1 MAACVV
7 CNGAVQDARERR
19 VLLDERSKHVLP
31 YLADISSSLPVDT
44 ISQYVSATN
53 PLQRSRDQRIY
64 ICKRC
69 FRDCEKGMD
78 YEKKATETRH
88 ELAARLL
95 ARNSGGSHSA
105 SCVSAC
111 QPPSRKRAR
120 LEPSSARRSLTFSPV
135 PLPAEATS
143 PAVTVSVSLQLTF
156 RAVVLGMFLL
166 LF

>member
-19 VLLDERSKHVLP
+19 VLLNERSKHVIP
-31 YLADISSSLPVDT
+31 YLADISSSLPIDT

-69 FRDCEKGMD
+69 FRYCEKGMD
-78 YEKKATETRH
+78 YEKATETQH
-88 ELAARLL
+88 ELAMRLL
-95 ARNSGGSHSA
+95 AWNTGESHSA

-111 QPPSRKRAR
+111 QPQSWKRAR
-120 LEPSSARRSLTFSPV
+120 LEPSSARSLTFSPV
-135 PLPAEATS
+135 LLPAEATS
-143 PAVTVSVSLQLTF
+143 SAVTVSVSLQLTF